1 MSQKEN
7 RRQQIEKVLSVSKR
21 LFITQ
26 GYEKTTMRQIIDAAE
41 MTTGSLYNFF
51 SSKEEILLQLIRDLF
66 TDVPELADQIVSPD
80 ENPLLRISM
89 ELSMYLYAA
98 EFAPNLTGLYI
109 STFKSYPAARL
120 IAHIEAK
127 RAMEI
132 VAPLL
137 GNNNYM
143 DYYLRNIAIVGIM
156 EKILEEREYGDMIFQ
171 FEQTIS
177 FLCRYLILIYELPVE
192 SVDEIVEQTLDKFRQ
207 PEVHQKIRELMDFW
221 LDSAL
226 PTCPS

>member
-1 MSQKEN
+1 MGQKES
-7 RRQQIEKVLSVSKR
+7 RKQQIEKVLSVSKR

-26 GYEKTTMRQIIDAAE
+26 GYEKTTMRQIIDAAHI
-41 MTTGSLYNFF
+41 TTGSLYNVF

-66 TDVPELADQIVSPD
+66 TDVPNLADEIVTPD
-80 ENPLLRISM
+80 ENPLIRISL

-98 EFAPNLTGLYI
+98 EFAPKLTGLYI

-132 VAPLL
+132 L
-137 GNNNYM
+137 GPYLSGTNNYM

-156 EKILEEREYGDMIFQ
+156 EKILEEKEYGDMIP
-171 FEQTIS
+171 TMAI
-177 FLCRYLILIYELPVE
+177 FL
-192 SVDEIVEQTLDKFRQ
+192 K
-207 PEVHQKIRELMDFW
+207 
-221 LDSAL
+221 
-226 PTCPS
+226 

>member
-1 MSQKEN
+1 MGQKEN
-7 RRQQIEKVLSVSKR
+7 RKQQIEKVLSVSKR

-26 GYEKTTMRQIIDAAE
+26 GYEKTTMRQIIDAADI
-41 MTTGSLYNFF
+41 TTGSLYNVF

-66 TDVPELADQIVSPD
+66 TDVPNLADEIVTPD
-80 ENPLLRISM
+80 ENPLIRISL

-98 EFAPNLTGLYI
+98 EFAPKLTGLYI

-132 VAPLL
+132 L
-137 GNNNYM
+137 GAYLPSTNNYM
-143 DYYLRNIAIVGIM
+143 DYYLKNIAIVGIM
-156 EKILEEREYGDMIFQ
+156 EKILEEKEYGDMIFQ

-177 FLCRYLILIYELPVE
+177 FLSRYMILIYELPLE
-192 SVDEIVEQTLDKFRQ
+192 SVDEVIEQTLEKFRQ

-226 PTCPS
+226 PTSP